1 MKKYKKTLIIAVIS
15 LMIMGIVPFT
25 TTADTITKTQADTFV
40 ATGEMYW
47 GMNREQVKAWTREMG
62 KTPFYPSWDA
72 DWCAWFVT
80 NAARTSEISSY
91 VIPNLTNCDRTWYM
105 NRGQYH
111 TGRGWGSNYTPKRGD
126 ILYFDFDYD
135 NYSDHTGIVR
145 YVKNGRVYT
154 VEGNYLH
161 TVNGSSMSWTNDV
174 IYRSYSL
181 YNDYIRGYS
190 TPRFGPIDNS
200 YTIKYN
206 ANGGSG
212 YMAPTKVPRYGTR
225 VPLRSNKFTRPGYVF
240 VGWKLYRKSDQN
252 WYFYQDSKHYG
263 WYQGNTHPN
272 GYPKAV
278 WPNGKICNG
287 KSTYVDNDEIILYA
301 VWEKEK
307 KAENS
312 KIWTRVYGNNRY
324 DTMKSIV
331 NQGFGGTKKGTVILT
346 SGQNYKDAVAA
357 SGFAGLYDAPI
368 ILTTPKAL
376 SKQAESLLK
385 QLKPENV
392 YIIGGNMAV
401 SNQVKLQVE
410 QVTGVKAKRVSGQ
423 TSSET
428 SAKMALEGKGLW
440 SSDKTAIIATN
451 ASYQDALSASPVAY
465 AKKYPLLLADGGK
478 QLSADVLDALKQL
491 EINKVIIAGGEIAV
505 TPKVVSQLEKANIK
519 VTRLY
524 GKNAVLTSRK
534 IATWGLNR
542 GMTINKLGVA
552 TGKNF
557 PDALAGG
564 AFCGHNNSVLLLA
577 DDTALNNVSYVK
589 TKKKDISK
597 GFIFGGHTAVGTRTY
612 QQLDAAT
619 K

>member
-240 VGWKLYRKSDQN
+240 VETEQIEKFAEKMQDVKCFSKLLKAEDKILTVTEEEKHFLESIMDENYCVNYSQGFIVGENVVITEGVLRNKNALIRKVDRHRRIAMLDVNIFGRRTPVEVGFGAFAKVTDEQWEQIRQN
-252 WYFYQDSKHYG
+252 NISRHEHV
-263 WYQGNTHPN
+263 N
-272 GYPKAV
+272 
-278 WPNGKICNG
+278 
-287 KSTYVDNDEIILYA
+287 KSTRDDNVKII
-301 VWEKEK
+301 
-307 KAENS
+307 
-312 KIWTRVYGNNRY
+312 
-324 DTMKSIV
+324 
-331 NQGFGGTKKGTVILT
+331 
-346 SGQNYKDAVAA
+346 
-357 SGFAGLYDAPI
+357 
-368 ILTTPKAL
+368 
-376 SKQAESLLK
+376 
-385 QLKPENV
+385 
-392 YIIGGNMAV
+392 
-401 SNQVKLQVE
+401 
-410 QVTGVKAKRVSGQ
+410 TGVFHGMTGKLVS
-423 TSSET
+423 
-428 SAKMALEGKGLW
+428 LN
-440 SSDKTAIIATN
+440 TAN
-451 ASYQDALSASPVAY
+451 NECVVEL
-465 AKKYPLLLADGGK
+465 
-478 QLSADVLDALKQL
+478 QLFDADV
-491 EINKVIIAGGEIAV
+491 
-505 TPKVVSQLEKANIK
+505 
-519 VTRLY
+519 
-524 GKNAVLTSRK
+524 
-534 IATWGLNR
+534 
-542 GMTINKLGVA
+542 
-552 TGKNF
+552 
-557 PDALAGG
+557 
-564 AFCGHNNSVLLLA
+564 
-577 DDTALNNVSYVK
+577 NVS
-589 TKKKDISK
+589 
-597 GFIFGGHTAVGTRTY
+597 FGREEVEF
-612 QQLDAAT
+612 L
-619 K
+619 